1 MKISH
6 ESLAN
11 IPDLANLT
19 HANAATM
26 APKPQTQSDPQTASN
41 ATIPQDPAILDHVLA
56 TASPLSNAADSLH
69 NATDS
74 LQDMSDLESLRMQ
87 QLMENRSK
95 LEETLSNIE
104 KKQDDTASQILKNL
118 KG

>member
-11 IPDLANLT
+11 TPDLDNRTQANPPSTLS
-19 HANAATM
+19 
-26 APKPQTQSDPQTASN
+26 KLQTQSEPPTNMITPA
-41 ATIPQDPAILDHVLA
+41 PQDPAILDRVLG
-56 TASPLSNAADSLH
+56 TAPGLSAAADSLH

-74 LQDMSDLESLRMQ
+74 LQDMSDVQSLKLQ
-87 QLMENRSK
+87 QFMENKSK
-95 LEETLSNIE
+95 FEETLSNIE